1 MEKTFEERK
10 KYVLENIDVLMYYD
24 RGKLLREG
32 VYNNGKEDGLEEG
45 IEEGEKRKSLEIAK
59 KMITRGDNL
68 DDIEEITGLSKE
80 EILKLNS

>member
-45 IEEGEKRKSLEIAK
+45 EKKKSLEIAK
-59 KMITRGDNL
+59 KIITY
-68 DDIEEITGLSKE
+68 TGLNKE

>member
-1 MEKTFEERK
+1 
-10 KYVLENIDVLMYYD
+10 MYYD

-45 IEEGEKRKSLEIAK
+45 EKKKSLEIAK